1 MRAVVTGAAGFI
13 GSHLVEALL
22 EAGDEVLGVD
32 SFSDY
37 YGAELKRANLGRL
50 LAHEKFELVQA
61 DLNQARLEELIEGV
75 NVVYHLAGQPGV
87 RASWGE
93 EFDVYLSQ
101 NVLATQRLLEA
112 SRGRLNG
119 RFVLASS
126 SSVYG
131 QAERFPTQESDQPR
145 PVSPYGVTKL
155 AAEHLCRLYGT
166 AFGVKTVA
174 LRYFTI
180 FGPRQRPDMAFS
192 RFISAALENR
202 PLTIIGDGEQGRDF
216 TYVADAVAATIAAGE
231 RGAPGSVYNVAG
243 GCRATVL
250 EVVETLERLLGRR
263 LERNHLAPVPGD
275 PRLTG
280 ADTSLARKDLGYTPS
295 VSLEEGIARQ
305 LEHAM
310 AISSAVDESG
320 AVA

>member
-13 GSHLVEALL
+13 GSHLVESLL
-22 EAGDEVLGVD
+22 EDGHDVLGVD

-37 YGAELKRANLGRL
+37 YSATYKRANVSATISRAG
-50 LAHEKFELVQA
+50 FELLEA
-61 DLNQARLEELIEGV
+61 DLNTTDLEEIIDGAD
-75 NVVYHLAGQPGV
+75 VVYHLAGQPGV

-101 NVLATQRLLEA
+101 NLLATQKLLEA
-112 SRGRLNG
+112 SRGRLDG

-131 QAERFPTQESDQPR
+131 QAERFPTQESDPPR
-145 PVSPYGVTKL
+145 PISPYGVTKL
-155 AAEHLCRLYGT
+155 AAEHLCRLYDS
-166 AFGVKTVA
+166 AFGVKTVC

-192 RFISAALENR
+192 RFVSAALENR
-202 PLTIIGDGEQGRDF
+202 PLTIIGDGKQGRDF
-216 TYVADAVAATIAAGE
+216 TYVTDAVAATIAAGE
-231 RGAPGSVYNVAG
+231 RGTPGTVYNVAG

-263 LERNHLAPVPGD
+263 LERDHLERVPGD

-280 ADTSLARKDLGYTPS
+280 ADTSLARKDLGYTPL
-295 VSLEEGIARQ
+295 VSLDMGLARQ
-305 LEHAM
+305 VEHAL
-310 AISSAVDESG
+310 AVSSAVDENG

>member
-13 GSHLVEALL
+13 GSHLAESLL
-22 EAGDEVLGVD
+22 DGGHDVLGVD

-37 YGAELKRANLGRL
+37 YSPAYKRANASIASGQGGLEL
-50 LAHEKFELVQA
+50 LEA
-61 DLNQARLEELIEGV
+61 DLNDTDIEEIINGAD
-75 NVVYHLAGQPGV
+75 VVYHLAGQPGV

-101 NVLATQRLLEA
+101 NILATQKLLEA
-112 SRGRLNG
+112 SKGKLVG

-131 QAERFPTQESDQPR
+131 QAERFPTQESDAPR

-180 FGPRQRPDMAFS
+180 FGPRQRPDMAFN

-231 RGAPGSVYNVAG
+231 RGVPGSVYNVSG

-250 EVVETLERLLGRR
+250 EVVEALERLLGRP
-263 LERNHLAPVPGD
+263 LERRHLAPVPGD

-280 ADTSLARKDLGYTPS
+280 ADTSLARTELGFTPS
-295 VSLEEGIARQ
+295 VSLEVGLARQ

-320 AVA
+320 AVS